1 MKVLILAGIAAV
13 VILWP
18 CFRISGECA
27 REEEDGKAD

>member
-18 CFRISGECA
+18 CIRISGEHFCG
-27 REEEDGKAD
+27 EGIPK